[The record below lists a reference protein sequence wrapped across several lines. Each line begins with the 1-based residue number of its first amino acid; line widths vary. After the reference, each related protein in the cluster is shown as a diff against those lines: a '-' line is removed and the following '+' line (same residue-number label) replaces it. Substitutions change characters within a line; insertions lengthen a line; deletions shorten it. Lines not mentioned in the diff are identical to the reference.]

1 MNTTRLPFIAGFS
14 LTAVLLSCEL
24 NAEVDDALLEEVYVT
39 GSHIPQVNPRSI
51 IPMTTIDA
59 SDISLSSTSL
69 LADTLNRLPSAGA
82 PLSSQT
88 TTNFGLFAPGLS
100 SIDLRNLSPN
110 RTLVLVN
117 GRRYVGGDN
126 ERPNVVDLN
135 SIPTAMIDRVEVI
148 TGGSSAVYGSEAVA
162 GVVNIITKTDFEG
175 FQFDAQ
181 VGQSSKND
189 GDERKLSF
197 TFGKGFSIGSGSA
210 HITAHAG
217 YSELDEV
224 HSRDRGFSNSDQFF
238 YNDAEFFDTQDFSSY
253 TNASAITAD
262 GLNFFINGG
271 DGQWNEFN
279 PAEDGYNRADFRL
292 LQVPLERQDFA
303 LNIDVDIT
311 DNLSVFLE
319 SSYSETQSFAKLAPT
334 GAGLAFFDF
343 EHYFFSDYPYLPS
356 ELQTTLDDFHEDSI
370 GFFAFNRRIS
380 ELGPRISKQERDT
393 RRVAFGLNFEDGDYN
408 IGMYFQR
415 GESTRKQHSTGNYD
429 VRAFASG
436 LVLEADPDNTGEFRC
451 ADPDARADG
460 CAPVNIFGPNS
471 IGQDALNY
479 IAVDSFDSSRITQEV
494 FAIAVDG
501 AFPSFLPAG
510 DIAFATGIEWR
521 DETMDTSVDEFTQ
534 TGFSSSNAISAEIKG
549 DYDVKEVYLEL
560 ETPLLSDL
568 LLVQELSV
576 NTAYRI
582 ADYSTVGS
590 HGSWQFGSNY
600 VMNDIFRIRSVISE
614 SVRAPNIAELYD
626 PGTQTFVQ
634 FADPC
639 INGGIDGAGATEDN
653 CASLGLVSGYDPGV
667 SGYDAIGLF
676 SGNEDLKEET
686 ARTRTI
692 GFVLTPLDGL
702 SVSLDYFNIRI
713 SDAIE
718 QIDPQFK
725 LRECY
730 AASDFLQN
738 SLCNGITRNGAE
750 ANSTI
755 ARLDFDVQNI
765 GAEETNGWDLDLA
778 YNVDTSFGGF
788 GFRALV
794 TRTNLWKKDVNGIEL
809 SKLGEPGFQKWKANT
824 QFSYERGP
832 VAFTWASRY
841 LGHGS
846 IDNSTDFNI
855 WPSDLPSVW
864 YHDLNLR
871 FVVES
876 STQYAFYIGANNVT
890 DKEPPLIPSPSANS
904 IDGTNTAA
912 GVYDVMGRFIY
923 IGAEVVF

>member
-1 MNTTRLPFIAGFS
+1 MNKTRLPFIAGFS
-14 LTAVLLSCEL
+14 LTAILLSCEL

-51 IPMTTIDA
+51 IPMTTINA

-82 PLSSQT
+82 PLASQT
-88 TTNFGLFAPGLS
+88 TTNAGLFAPGLS

-126 ERPNVVDLN
+126 ERPNVVDIN

-148 TGGSSAVYGSEAVA
+148 TGGSSAVYGSEAIA

-181 VGQSSKND
+181 VGQSSQSD

-197 TFGKGFSIGSGSA
+197 TFGKAFSLGSGSV
-210 HITAHAG
+210 HITGHAG

-224 HSRDRGFSNSDQFF
+224 YSRDRSFSENDQA
-238 YNDAEFFDTQDFSSY
+238 YDASLFTFIDQDYSSY
-253 TNASAITAD
+253 TNAGTITAD
-262 GLNFFINGG
+262 GQNFFVEVDNN
-271 DGQWNEFN
+271 QWNVFN
-279 PAEDGYNRADFRL
+279 PVEDGYNRADFRL

-303 LNIDVDIT
+303 LNIDYDVT
-311 DNLSVFLE
+311 DSLSVFLE
-319 SSYSETQSFAKLAPT
+319 TSYTETQSLAKLAPT
-334 GAGLAFFDF
+334 GAGIAFFDF
-343 EHYFFSDYPYLPS
+343 EHYFFSDYPYLPE
-356 ELQTTLDDFHEDSI
+356 ELQTTLDSFYGEPI
-370 GFFAFNRRIS
+370 GFFAFNRRLA

-393 RRVAFGLNFEDGDYN
+393 RRVAFGLDFEDGDYN

-415 GESTRKQHSTGNYD
+415 GESSRKQHAYGNYD
-429 VRAFASG
+429 VRAFARG
-436 LVLEADPDNTGEFRC
+436 LVLEADPVNTGEFRC
-451 ADPDARADG
+451 ADPDLRADG
-460 CAPVNIFGPNS
+460 CVPVNIFGPNS
-471 IGQDALNY
+471 IGQDVINY
-479 IAVDSFDSSRITQEV
+479 ISVDSFDSSRITQEV

-501 AFPSFLPAG
+501 AFPSLLPAG
-510 DIAFATGIEWR
+510 DIAIATGIEWR
-521 DETMDTSVDEFTQ
+521 DEMMETSVDEFTQ
-534 TGFSSSNAISAEIKG
+534 TGFSSSNTIRSEIKG

-560 ETPLLSDL
+560 EIPLLSG
-568 LLVQELSV
+568 QQFIEELSV
-576 NTAYRI
+576 NTAYRL

-590 HGSWQFGSNY
+590 HGSWQFGSSY
-600 VMNDIFRIRSVISE
+600 VMNEIFRIRSVISE
-614 SVRAPNIAELYD
+614 SVRAPNLVELYD
-626 PGTQTFVQ
+626 PGVQTFTP
-634 FADPC
+634 FSDPC
-639 INGGIDGAGATEDN
+639 INGGVDGEGATEIN
-653 CASLGLVSGYDPGV
+653 CASLGLPSDYDPI
-667 SGYDAIGLF
+667 SSEAAGLS
-676 SGNEDLKEET
+676 SGNKNLNEET
-686 ARTRTI
+686 AKTKTI

-702 SVSLDYFNIRI
+702 SISLDYFNIRI

-718 QIDPQFK
+718 QINPQFK

-730 AASDFLQN
+730 AASDFRQN
-738 SLCNGITRNGAE
+738 SFCDGIERNDAVI
-750 ANSTI
+750 NSTI
-755 ARLDFDVQNI
+755 SRLDYDVQNI
-765 GAEETNGWDLDLA
+765 GSEETNGWDLDLS
-778 YNVDTSFGGF
+778 YNVDTSYGGF

-794 TRTNLWKKDVNGIEL
+794 TRTNHWEKDVNGIEF

-832 VAFTWASRY
+832 VAVTWASRY

-846 IDNSTDFNI
+846 IDNSADFNN
-855 WPSDLPSVW
+855 WPDDLPSVW

-871 FVVES
+871 FVVEGR
-876 STQYAFYIGANNVT
+876 TQYAFYVGANNVT

-904 IDGTNTAA
+904 IEGTNTAA